1 MAPQDS
7 VKILELCQVA
17 PAYISPES
25 ITDFSLPLTF
35 LDIAWFKFPPA
46 QQIIFYELTESSP
59 TFFNLVILPRLK
71 KSLSQ
76 TLFHFLPLAGHL
88 VWPENSPKPILLYT
102 PNDAIS
108 LTIAE
113 SNADLSHLSG
123 NETRQAIES
132 FPYIPELP
140 TSDAKASVIAL
151 QITVFPNKGFSISIV
166 CHHGILD
173 GKSATTFLKAWAY
186 ICKHLEYDQQPSLPS
201 ELTPFLDRGVIKDAY
216 GLEMIFLNQWLAL
229 TRPDTKSDSRSLKLV
244 SNMAVSPDVVRATF
258 QLTREDI
265 EILRE
270 TISSQLEKVLQEELN
285 PTKQMDYMST
295 FVLTYCRGRLDPPIP
310 QNYIGNCITSQHIV
324 IKAGVSMEEC
334 GVAMIAQRISGMI
347 KGLEK
352 GLFEGAKERLL
363 ELASIEPGTE
373 IIGVTGSTRFE
384 DYSWDFGW
392 GRPNKVEFT
401 GNARGGVISLAR
413 SREGTGGVE
422 IASKIFFLI
431 GPLQIQ

>member
-1 MAPQDS
+1 
-7 VKILELCQVA
+7 
-17 PAYISPES
+17 
-25 ITDFSLPLTF
+25 
-35 LDIAWFKFPPA
+35 
-46 QQIIFYELTESSP
+46 
-59 TFFNLVILPRLK
+59 
-71 KSLSQ
+71 
-76 TLFHFLPLAGHL
+76 

-173 GKSATTFLKAWAY
+173 GKSATTFIKAWAY

-270 TISSQLEKVLQEELN
+270 TMEKVHQEELN

-295 FVLTYCRGRLDPPIP
+295 FVLTCAYTVVCMVKARGGDSNRKIYFIFSADCRGRLDPPIP

-422 IASKIFFLI
+422 IGLALKRHQMENFVSFFVNNLKNFREISK
-431 GPLQIQ
+431 